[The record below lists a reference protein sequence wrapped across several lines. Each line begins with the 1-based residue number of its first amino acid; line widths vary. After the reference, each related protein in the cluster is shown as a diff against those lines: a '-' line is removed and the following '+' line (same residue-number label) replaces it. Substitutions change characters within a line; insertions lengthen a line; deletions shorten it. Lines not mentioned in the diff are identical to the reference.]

1 MKNNKTI
8 ELTVKKEAGKERGLA
23 HKIFKRLISQP
34 DKKTITGCE
43 YSVFTVYNHLS
54 GQIYDPNVEIER
66 LKVLA
71 EIQGNNHAL
80 DLLKEAENI
89 LSSH

>member
-1 MKNNKTI
+1 MKKDDEND
-8 ELTVKKEAGKERGLA
+8 LTVKKERGLA
-23 HKIFKRLISQP
+23 HKIFKRLITQP

-66 LKVLA
+66 LRVIA
-71 EIQGNNHAL
+71 ESKGNSYAL
-80 DLLKEAENI
+80 DLLKEAENL
-89 LSSH
+89 LSARV